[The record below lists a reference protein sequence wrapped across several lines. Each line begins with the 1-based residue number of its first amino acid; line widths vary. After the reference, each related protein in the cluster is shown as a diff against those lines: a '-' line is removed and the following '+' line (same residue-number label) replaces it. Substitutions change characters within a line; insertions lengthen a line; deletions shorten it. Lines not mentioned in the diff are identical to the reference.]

1 MEFSD
6 WLNSDDSIGHY
17 TSIENAYE
25 IIKSQKLRF
34 SFLKSMLD
42 PSERVLSSRSF
53 GEHSNSRENV
63 RRLHEHPEVLFPLE
77 EELRKYNSSTQ
88 IACFCQTKTHTEV
101 FQGSIR
107 PCFNN
112 QRMWEQYGSAYLGA
126 CLIFSKKAILNSM
139 RDKQVLFE
147 AGSIIYKRNLHSRFE
162 KLQIS
167 IDEYF
172 ETTDNDEILNK
183 SRIKFDDTLLEKD
196 IDYSSEKEYRII
208 VHSEEQQYI
217 DIGDSL
223 IGLAVFIEYDR
234 NQIEQIIKKS
244 MKALAIEELPE
255 LFTDYMNSYE
265 ERIKD
270 SHVSLIHLA
279 NKKNLYIIRLYSN
292 EYGLRWYLPED
303 WKRLRDSLKNNK

>member
-147 AGSIIYKRNLHSRFE
+147 AGSIIYKSNLHSRFE

-172 ETTDNDEILNK
+172 ESADIDKITNNAKRRFDNI
-183 SRIKFDDTLLEKD
+183 LLEKD
-196 IDYSSEKEYRII
+196 IDYSSEKEFRII
-208 VHSEEQQYI
+208 VHSDEQQHI
-217 DIGDSL
+217 DTANAL
-223 IGLAVFIEYDR
+223 IGLAVFKEYDR
-234 NQIEQIIKKS
+234 SQIEQLIKMS
-244 MKALAIEELPE
+244 MRLLGIEESSE
-255 LFTDYMNSYE
+255 LFSSYMNSYE

-270 SHVSLIHLA
+270 RHVRLIHLA
-279 NKKNLYIIRLYSN
+279 KTKDLGIIRLYSN
-292 EYGLRWYLPED
+292 EYGLRWYLPEE
-303 WKRLRDSLKNNK
+303 WKRLRDSLKSIN